1 MPSDIH
7 AWLGQAQ
14 AGLQAAFGLR
24 LRFLGLQGSYGRG
37 EAREGSDIDLVVI
50 LDQVTEADWRTYRE
64 VLAGLPHPELACGF
78 FSGAAELA
86 GWDRADLFQFVH
98 DTTPILGDLNTLVP
112 PIGRADAARVLI
124 RTACDLY
131 HITGHNLLHGRS
143 LEVLAGQFKAAAFAL
158 RAKCFLETGRFLRE
172 TTVLAAALA
181 GPDRAVLQGRQGL
194 TEENL
199 EVRSLLLIG
208 WAGQIIREDMP

>member
-1 MPSDIH
+1 MPIDIH
-7 AWLGQAQ
+7 PWLDRAQ
-14 AGLQAAFGLR
+14 AGLLSAFGPR

-37 EAREGSDIDLVVI
+37 EAHEGSDIDLVVI
-50 LDQVTEADWRTYRE
+50 LDQVTEADWTAYRE
-64 VLAGLPHPELACGF
+64 VLSALPHPELACGF

-86 GWDRADLFQFVH
+86 GWDRADLFQFFH
-98 DTTPILGDLNTLVP
+98 DTTPILGDLSALVP
-112 PIGRADAARVLI
+112 PIGRADVARALH
-124 RTACDLY
+124 RAACDLY

-172 TTVLAAALA
+172 TTVLAAVLA
-181 GPDRAVLQGRQGL
+181 GPDRAVLQGGQGL

>member
-1 MPSDIH
+1 MPIDIYV
-7 AWLGQAQ
+7 WLGQAQ
-14 AGLQAAFGLR
+14 AGLQAAFGPR
-24 LRFLGLQGSYGRG
+24 LRFFGLQGSYGRG

-50 LDQVTEADWRTYRE
+50 LDRVTEADWGTYRE
-64 VLAGLPHPELACGF
+64 VLAALPYTERACGF
-78 FSGAAELA
+78 FSGAYELA
-86 GWDRADLFQFVH
+86 GWDRADLFQFIH
-98 DTTPILGDLNTLVP
+98 DTTPISGDLGALVP
-112 PIGRADAARVLI
+112 PIGRADVERALGRA
-124 RTACDLY
+124 ACDLY

-172 TTVLAAALA
+172 TTALAAALA
-181 GPDRAVLQGRQGL
+181 GPDRAVLQGGQDL

>member
-50 LDQVTEADWRTYRE
+50 LDRVEAADWRTYRE

-172 TTVLAAALA
+172 TTVLAAVLA
-181 GPDRAVLQGRQGL
+181 GPDRAVLQGGQGL